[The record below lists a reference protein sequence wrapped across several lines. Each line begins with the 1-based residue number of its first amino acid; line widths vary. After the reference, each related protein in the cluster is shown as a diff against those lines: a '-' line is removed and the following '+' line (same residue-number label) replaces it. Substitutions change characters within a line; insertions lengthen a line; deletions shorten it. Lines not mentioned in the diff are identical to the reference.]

1 MKRLALPIIILL
13 ALALNSFFIINE
25 AQQAIVTQFGKPVG
39 GIRYAGLHFKL
50 PFIQKVHTFSNR
62 ILNWDTDPNQ
72 IPTSDKKY
80 IWVDTTARWR
90 IREPLT
96 FFTTVA
102 TEQNARSRLND
113 IINSVV
119 RDQISAHRLVDVV
132 RSVDYTG
139 ELSITE
145 QTFEQGS
152 DVEGSAIGRNKIM
165 DFVLQKARMNT
176 PEYGIE
182 LIDVKIKRINYVD
195 QVRQSVYDRMISE
208 RKKVAAQYR
217 SEGEGEKAD
226 ILGQMRKELKLIESE
241 AYQKA
246 VQIKG
251 EGDAK
256 AAAIYAEAYNRD
268 PEFYRFVR
276 TLESYQHSIGKNN
289 RAILSTNSEYF
300 KLLNSAQ
307 E

>member
-1 MKRLALPIIILL
+1 MKKLILPIIILL

-39 GIRYAGLHFKL
+39 GVRYAGIHFKM

-62 ILNWDTDPNQ
+62 ILNWDADPNQ

-90 IREPLT
+90 IRKPLV

-139 ELSITE
+139 ELSVTE
-145 QTFEQGS
+145 QRFEQNT
-152 DVEGSAIGRNKIM
+152 DVEVTSIGRNKIM
-165 DFVLQKARMNT
+165 DFVLEKARQNT

-208 RKKVAAQYR
+208 RKKVAAEYR

-246 VQIKG
+246 TQIKG

-276 TLESYQHSIGKNN
+276 TLESYQQTIGKNN

-300 KLLNSAQ
+300 KLLNSAK

>member
-1 MKRLALPIIILL
+1 MKKLIFPIIVVL

-39 GIRYAGLHFKL
+39 GVRYAGLHLKI

-62 ILNWDTDPNQ
+62 ILNWDADPNQ

-90 IREPLT
+90 IREPLV

-145 QTFEQGS
+145 QTFEQNADDES
-152 DVEGSAIGRNKIM
+152 TSIGRNKIM
-165 DFVLQKARMNT
+165 DFVLEKARLNT

-195 QVRQSVYDRMISE
+195 QVRQSVYERMISE
-208 RKKVAAQYR
+208 RKKVAAEYR

-256 AAAIYAEAYNRD
+256 AAAIYAEAYNQD

-276 TLESYQHSIGKNN
+276 TLESYLKTIGKNN

-300 KLLNSAQ
+300 RLLNSAK

>member
-1 MKRLALPIIILL
+1 MKKLIIPIIILL

-39 GIRYAGLHFKL
+39 GVRYAGIHFKI
-50 PFIQKVHTFSNR
+50 PFVQKVHTFSNR
-62 ILNWDTDPNQ
+62 ILNWDADPNQ

-90 IREPLT
+90 IRKPLV

-102 TEQNARSRLND
+102 TEQNARNRLND

-132 RSVDYTG
+132 RSIDYEG
-139 ELSITE
+139 NLSITE
-145 QTFEQGS
+145 QRFEQDTGE
-152 DVEGSAIGRNKIM
+152 VATIGRNKIM
-165 DFVLQKARMNT
+165 DFVLEKARLST

-195 QVRQSVYDRMISE
+195 QVRQSVFERMISE
-208 RKKVAAQYR
+208 RKKVAAEYR

-226 ILGQMRKELKLIESE
+226 ILGQMLKELKSIESE

-256 AAAIYAEAYNRD
+256 AAAIYAEAYNQD

-276 TLESYQHSIGKNN
+276 TLEAYQKTFGENN
-289 RAILSTNSEYF
+289 RVILSTNSEYF
-300 KLLNSAQ
+300 QLLNSAQ

>member
-1 MKRLALPIIILL
+1 MKKLIFPIIILL

-39 GIRYAGLHFKL
+39 GVRYAGIHFKI
-50 PFIQKVHTFSNR
+50 PFVQKVHTFSNR
-62 ILNWDTDPNQ
+62 ILNWDADPNQ

-90 IREPLT
+90 IRKPLV

-102 TEQNARSRLND
+102 TEQNARNRLND

-132 RSVDYTG
+132 RSIDYEG
-139 ELSITE
+139 NLSITE
-145 QTFEQGS
+145 QRFEQDTGE
-152 DVEGSAIGRNKIM
+152 VATIGRNKIM
-165 DFVLQKARMNT
+165 DFVLEKARLST

-195 QVRQSVYDRMISE
+195 QVRQSVFERMISE
-208 RKKVAAQYR
+208 RKKVAAEYR

-226 ILGQMRKELKLIESE
+226 ILGQMLKELKSIESE

-256 AAAIYAEAYNRD
+256 AAAIYAEAYNQD

-276 TLESYQHSIGKNN
+276 TLEAYQKTFGENN
-289 RAILSTNSEYF
+289 RVILSTNSEYF
-300 KLLNSAQ
+300 QLLNSAQ

>member
-1 MKRLALPIIILL
+1 MKKLIFPIIVVL

-39 GIRYAGLHFKL
+39 GVRYAGIHFKI
-50 PFIQKVHTFSNR
+50 PFIQTVHTFSNR
-62 ILNWDTDPNQ
+62 ILNWDADPNQ

-90 IREPLT
+90 IREPLV

-145 QTFEQGS
+145 QKFEQITDDES
-152 DVEGSAIGRNKIM
+152 TSIGRNKIM
-165 DFVLQKARMNT
+165 DFVLEKARLNT

-195 QVRQSVYDRMISE
+195 QVRQSVYERMISE
-208 RKKVAAQYR
+208 RKKVAAEYR

-256 AAAIYAEAYNRD
+256 AAAIYAEAYNQD

-276 TLESYQHSIGKNN
+276 TLESYLKTIGKNN

-300 KLLNSAQ
+300 RLLNSAK